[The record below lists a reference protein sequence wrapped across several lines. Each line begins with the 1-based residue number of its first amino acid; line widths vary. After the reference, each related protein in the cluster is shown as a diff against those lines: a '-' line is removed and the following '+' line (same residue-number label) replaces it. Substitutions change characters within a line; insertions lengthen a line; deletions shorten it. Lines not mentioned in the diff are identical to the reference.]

1 MYTRKWVKQMGL
13 DNGICVKKNAL
24 TKAINLNDTFIDD
37 DYNYNSNEID
47 ITYWRK
53 CWGLRNDIMEYLT
66 TKYNVNDD
74 YYSFNLEVEDIKQ
87 IIEILVSWY
96 DKKKWNSESQSI
108 WTWEEIKVNLLISIR
123 NLYYLLEKMEDY
135 PNEFIVYFYDSY

>member
-1 MYTRKWVKQMGL
+1 MGL

-24 TKAINLNDTFIDD
+24 TQLINLNNTFIDSND
-37 DYNYNSNEID
+37 NSNEID

-66 TKYNVNDD
+66 TKHSVNDD

-87 IIEILVSWY
+87 IIEILISWY
-96 DKKKWNSESQSI
+96 DKKKWNSESRSI
-108 WTWEEIKVNLLISIR
+108 WTWKEIKGNLLNSIK
-123 NLYYLLEKMEDY
+123 NLSYLLGKMEDY
-135 PNEFIVYFYDSY
+135 PNGFIVYFYDSY

>member
-1 MYTRKWVKQMGL
+1 MGL
-13 DNGICVKKNAL
+13 DNGICIKKNAL
-24 TKAINLNDTFIDD
+24 TQLININNTFIDSND
-37 DYNYNSNEID
+37 NSNEID

-66 TKYNVNDD
+66 TKHNVNDD

-87 IIEILVSWY
+87 IIEILISWY

-108 WTWEEIKVNLLISIR
+108 WTWKEIKGNLLNSIR
-123 NLYYLLEKMEDY
+123 NLSYLLGKMEDY
-135 PNEFIVYFYDSY
+135 PNGFIVYFYDSY

>member
-1 MYTRKWVKQMGL
+1 MGL
-13 DNGICVKKNAL
+13 DNGICVKKNAVTQL
-24 TKAINLNDTFIDD
+24 ININNTFTDD
-37 DYNYNSNEID
+37 DCNSDEID

-66 TKYNVNDD
+66 KKYNVNDD
-74 YYSFNLEVEDIKQ
+74 SYSFNLEVEDIKQ

-96 DKKKWNSESQSI
+96 DKKKWNSESRSI
-108 WTWEEIKVNLLISIR
+108 WTWKEIKENLLISIR

-135 PNEFIVYFYDSY
+135 PHEFTVYFYDSY

>member
-1 MYTRKWVKQMGL
+1 MGL

-24 TKAINLNDTFIDD
+24 TQLINLNNTFIDSND
-37 DYNYNSNEID
+37 NSNEID

-74 YYSFNLEVEDIKQ
+74 YYSFNLEVEDIAKYDVK
-87 IIEILVSWY
+87 IVKSSVAGEKLKGIKFIES
-96 DKKKWNSESQSI
+96 NF
-108 WTWEEIKVNLLISIR
+108 EIS
-123 NLYYLLEKMEDY
+123 
-135 PNEFIVYFYDSY
+135 

>member
-1 MYTRKWVKQMGL
+1 MGL

-24 TKAINLNDTFIDD
+24 TQLININNTFIDSND
-37 DYNYNSNEID
+37 NSNEID

-66 TKYNVNDD
+66 AKYNVNDD
-74 YYSFNLEVEDIKQ
+74 YYSFNLEAEDVTQ
-87 IIEILVSWY
+87 IIEILISWY

-108 WTWEEIKVNLLISIR
+108 WTWKEIKGNLLNSIR
-123 NLYYLLEKMEDY
+123 NLSYLLGKMEDY
-135 PNEFIVYFYDSY
+135 PNGFIVYFYDSY

>member
-1 MYTRKWVKQMGL
+1 MTQMGL

-24 TKAINLNDTFIDD
+24 TKSINLNDTFIGDS
-37 DYNYNSNEID
+37 YNRDEID

-53 CWGLRNDIMEYLT
+53 CWGLRNDIIDYLT
-66 TKYNVNDD
+66 KKYKVNDD
-74 YYSFNLEVEDIKQ
+74 SYSFNLEAEDIKQ
-87 IIEILVSWY
+87 IIEILINWY

-108 WTWEEIKVNLLISIR
+108 WTWKEIKGNLLDSIR
-123 NLYYLLEKMEDY
+123 NLSYLLGKMEDY

>member
-1 MYTRKWVKQMGL
+1 MGL

-24 TKAINLNDTFIDD
+24 TQLINLNNTFIDSND
-37 DYNYNSNEID
+37 SSNEID

-66 TKYNVNDD
+66 KKYNVNENN
-74 YYSFNLEVEDIKQ
+74 YSFNLEEEDIKQ
-87 IIEILVSWY
+87 IIEILISWY

-108 WTWEEIKVNLLISIR
+108 WTWKEIKGNLLDSIR
-123 NLYYLLEKMEDY
+123 NLSYLLGKMEDY
-135 PNEFIVYFYDSY
+135 PNGFIVYFYDSY

>member
-1 MYTRKWVKQMGL
+1 MGL
-13 DNGICVKKNAL
+13 DNGICVKKS
-24 TKAINLNDTFIDD
+24 AITQLININDTFIDNNYN
-37 DYNYNSNEID
+37 YNYNSNEID

-66 TKYNVNDD
+66 EKYNINDD
-74 YYSFNLEVEDIKQ
+74 CCSFNLEAKDIKQ
-87 IIEILVSWY
+87 LIEILITWY

-108 WTWEEIKVNLLISIR
+108 WTWKEIKGNLLDSIR
-123 NLYYLLEKMEDY
+123 NLSYLLGKMEDY

>member
-1 MYTRKWVKQMGL
+1 MGL

-24 TKAINLNDTFIDD
+24 TQLINLNNTFIDSND
-37 DYNYNSNEID
+37 NSNEID

-66 TKYNVNDD
+66 TKHSVNDD

-87 IIEILVSWY
+87 IIEILISWY

-108 WTWEEIKVNLLISIR
+108 WTWKEIKGNLLNSIR
-123 NLYYLLEKMEDY
+123 NLSYLLGKMEDY
-135 PNEFIVYFYDSY
+135 PNGFIVYFYDSY

>member
-1 MYTRKWVKQMGL
+1 MGL
-13 DNGICVKKNAL
+13 DNGICVKKNAVTQL
-24 TKAINLNDTFIDD
+24 ININNTFTDD
-37 DYNYNSNEID
+37 DCNSDEID

-66 TKYNVNDD
+66 KKYNVNDS
-74 YYSFNLEVEDIKQ
+74 YSFNLEVEDIKQ

-96 DKKKWNSESQSI
+96 DKKKWNFESRSI
-108 WTWEEIKVNLLISIR
+108 WTWKEIKENLLISIR

>member
-1 MYTRKWVKQMGL
+1 MGL

-24 TKAINLNDTFIDD
+24 TQLINLNNTFIDSND
-37 DYNYNSNEID
+37 NSNEID

-66 TKYNVNDD
+66 TKHSVNDD

-87 IIEILVSWY
+87 IIEILISWY

-108 WTWEEIKVNLLISIR
+108 WAWKEIKGNLLDSIR
-123 NLYYLLEKMEDY
+123 NLSYLLGKMEDY
-135 PNEFIVYFYDSY
+135 PNGFIVYFYDSY